1 MFKRTKNP
9 RILVVTPEITYLP
22 NGMGNMANAMS
33 AKAGGLAD
41 VSASLISVLY
51 EKGVDVH
58 VAIPNYRRL
67 FNINAMGLVADELRV
82 YMNRLSESRIHLAE
96 DRIFYYQNA
105 VYSNYLDHSIK
116 ISLAFQREVISHII
130 PEVNP
135 DLIHCNDW
143 MTGLI
148 PGFARRINVPCLFTV
163 HNIHTQ
169 KITLEHIEDMG
180 IDGANFWRNLYYS
193 RVPSNYEETRDNNP
207 VDLLNSGIFASHFIN
222 TVSPTFLEEIVGG
235 MHSSIMPEI
244 RQEIINK
251 RNAGCAVGILN
262 SPDPSYHPKTDKA
275 LKVNYDAEDFV
286 EKRRI
291 NKQAFQKKT
300 GLKVN
305 PDAPIFFWPSRLD
318 PMQKGCGLL
327 TDILYKIVAKYN
339 DDNLQVAIV
348 ANGEFQR
355 HFHDI
360 CYMHNLKGRVAVCD
374 FNENLSRL
382 GFAASDFMLMPSLFE
397 PCGLPQM
404 ISPIYG
410 GLPIVNDTGG
420 LHDTIRHLNVAE
432 NKGNGFAFTV
442 YDSQGLEWAIDQAM
456 EFYKLPSDIRNA
468 QIKRIMIES
477 ASQFNHSVT
486 AQRYIDV
493 YEQMLNRPLLKSFDD
508 SNFKK

>member
-1 MFKRTKNP
+1 MAKRTKNP

-22 NGMGNMANAMS
+22 NGMGNMANAMT

-82 YMNRLSESRIHLAE
+82 YMSRLSESRIHLAE

-180 IDGANFWRNLYYS
+180 IDAATFWRNLYYS
-193 RVPSNYEETRDNNP
+193 RVPSNYEETRNDNP

-222 TVSPTFLEEIVGG
+222 TVSPTFLEEIVSG
-235 MHSSIMPEI
+235 MHSSIMPQI
-244 RQEIINK
+244 RSEIINK
-251 RNAGCAVGILN
+251 KKSGCAVGILN
-262 SPDPSYHPKTDKA
+262 SPDPSYHPKTDSA
-275 LKVNYDAEDFV
+275 LKVNYDADDFV

-291 NKQAFQKKT
+291 NKKAFQKKT
-300 GLKVN
+300 GLKTN

-327 TDILYKIVAKYN
+327 SDILYKVISKYN
-339 DDNLQVAIV
+339 DDCLQVAIV
-348 ANGEFQR
+348 ANGEYQR

-360 CYMHNLKGRVAVCD
+360 CYMHNLKGRIAVCD

-420 LHDTIRHLNVAE
+420 LHDTIKHLNIAE
-432 NKGNGFAFTV
+432 NTGNGFAFNV
-442 YDSQGLEWAIDQAM
+442 YNSQGLMWAIDQAM
-456 EFYKLPSDIRNA
+456 EFYRLPSDIRNA
-468 QIKRIMIES
+468 QIKRIMQE
-477 ASQFNHSVT
+477 ANQQFNHSVT
-486 AQRYIDV
+486 AQKYIDV
-493 YEQMLNRPLLKSFDD
+493 YEQMLERPLLKSFDYN
-508 SNFKK
+508 SKR